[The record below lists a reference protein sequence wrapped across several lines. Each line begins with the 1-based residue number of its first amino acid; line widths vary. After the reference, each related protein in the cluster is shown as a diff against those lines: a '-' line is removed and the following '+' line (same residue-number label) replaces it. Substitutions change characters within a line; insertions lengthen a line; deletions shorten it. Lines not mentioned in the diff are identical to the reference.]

1 MIGEM
6 ESSQECQG
14 MTDLPEP
21 AILIKRKVVPG
32 YLYISL
38 LFLLVCIN
46 ALGAKFA
53 VFSFELA
60 PGVSSVYIIVAVMIV
75 FGLWFGMYGAIAAY
89 FGCFIGAGMLSGI
102 PPDVNIYWSLA
113 DFWEVLIPLVAFR
126 VLGCDP
132 GLKSW
137 RDAGVLLGFGIILNN
152 VAGATWG
159 AFSLAL
165 GGEIPWSEVVQVWYG
180 WLTVN
185 LIVCIIL
192 VPLMLFFLTPF
203 LRDHE
208 LYVRRYWH

>member
-1 MIGEM
+1 MPDLT
-6 ESSQECQG
+6 ESVTTTKQK
-14 MTDLPEP
+14 P
-21 AILIKRKVVPG
+21 VPFFL
-32 YLYISL
+32 YLAL
-38 LFLLVCIN
+38 LFLLICIN

-75 FGLWFGMYGAIAAY
+75 FGLWFGLYGAIAAY

-113 DFWEVLIPLVAFR
+113 DFWEVLIPLAAFR
-126 VLGCDP
+126 AFGCDP
-132 GLKSW
+132 GLKNW
-137 RDAGVLLGFGIILNN
+137 RDAGVLLVFGIILNN

-159 AFSLAL
+159 AVGLAL
-165 GGEIPWSEVVQVWYG
+165 GGEIPWSEVVQVCYG
-180 WLTVN
+180 WLSVN
-185 LIVCIIL
+185 LIVCIVL
-192 VPLMLFFLTPF
+192 LPLMLFFITPY